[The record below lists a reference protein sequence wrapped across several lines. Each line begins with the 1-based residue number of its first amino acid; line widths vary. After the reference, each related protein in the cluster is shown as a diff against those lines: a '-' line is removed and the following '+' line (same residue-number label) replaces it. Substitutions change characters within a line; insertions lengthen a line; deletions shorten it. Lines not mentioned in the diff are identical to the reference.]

1 MTPMFWLVACLIPVE
16 IPIYVPVE
24 TDDSQAPSTV
34 DTVDMDRGSDP
45 FAPTALRLALETGLA
60 NGAPIDAWASVTAE
74 GAASPPTLSLELTD
88 ATHRCAWS
96 GPISVAGS
104 ATLSGVS
111 LWDTWSFSASADDS
125 CGDAVIAG
133 WDSVAAMLASGEL
146 ALGVGPLSEAAL
158 ASLGDESSGRE
169 SAGWFGVYLGID
181 GGEAVNLAYAT
192 ALALDG
198 DATLSSDESGDPV
211 AALPGEDGFTGA
223 IYLRAAP
230 LPDVDLSALT
240 P

>member
-16 IPIYVPVE
+16 VPIYVPVE
-24 TDDSQAPSTV
+24 TDDSEAPSTV
-34 DTVDMDRGSDP
+34 DTVDMDPETDP
-45 FAPTALRLALETGLA
+45 FAPTTLRLALETGLA
-60 NGAPIDAWASVTAE
+60 NGAPIDAWASVSAE
-74 GAASPPTLSLELTD
+74 GAASPPTLSLELAD

-125 CGDAVIAG
+125 CGDAELAG

-146 ALGVGPLSEAAL
+146 ALGTGPLSEAAL
-158 ASLGDESSGRE
+158 ASLEDGAAGRDA
-169 SAGWFGVYLGID
+169 AGWFGVYLGID
-181 GGEAVNLAYAT
+181 GGEGVNVAYAF
-192 ALALDG
+192 ALALDS
-198 DATLSSDESGDPV
+198 DATLSGDDSGDPV
-211 AALPGEDGFTGA
+211 AALPAEDGFTGP

-230 LPDVDLSALT
+230 LPEVDLSALT